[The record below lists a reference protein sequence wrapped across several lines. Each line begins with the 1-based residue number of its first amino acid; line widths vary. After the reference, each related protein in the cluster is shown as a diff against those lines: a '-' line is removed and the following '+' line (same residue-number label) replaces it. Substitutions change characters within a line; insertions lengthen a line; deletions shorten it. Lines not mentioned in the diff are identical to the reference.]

1 MDDLLWRPAAPAK
14 RPIGVD
20 GGQCGL
26 PPRHLS
32 SIEGFADSKLRPV
45 SLKGLSVR
53 LPFKKLKSSF
63 IEKIPTELQYLGDSP
78 PYSTPEILCTV
89 VSGIFICFCE
99 GIVS

>member
-1 MDDLLWRPAAPAK
+1 MTCCGDLRLSRRDPSGSTAASA
-14 RPIGVD
+14 D
-20 GGQCGL
+20 Y
-26 PPRHLS
+26 RHVISVALK
-32 SIEGFADSKLRPV
+32 GFADSKLRPV

-53 LPFKKLKSSF
+53 LLFKQLKSSF